1 MYIMNIIGYVRV
13 STTNQSVDLQKYQIK
28 EFAKLKDFNIV
39 NIYSDQA
46 SGKNTDRPGFAEM
59 MRYLELNPFPVDA
72 VMICKLDRIGRSLQ
86 DILRI
91 FSWLKDHKIDL
102 ISIMDNVDTTTSSG
116 RLYFHMTGALAE
128 YERELIVERTGAGL
142 AKAKLNG
149 VKLGRPVK
157 NIPIEKIKLD
167 IAAGIPKTRI
177 AEKYNIST
185 STLYNILHKVS
196 DKK

>member
-1 MYIMNIIGYVRV
+1 MYVMNIIGYVRV
-13 STTNQSVDLQKYQIK
+13 STTNQSVDLQKSQIK
-28 EFAKLKDFNIV
+28 DFAKLKDFNIV

-46 SGKNTDRPGFAEM
+46 SGKNTDRPGFTEM

-72 VMICKLDRIGRSLQ
+72 VMIYKLDRIGRSLQ

-91 FSWLKDHKIDL
+91 FSWLKEHKIDL

-142 AKAKLNG
+142 AKAKLSG

-157 NIPIEKIKLD
+157 NISIDKIKMD

-185 STLYNILHKVS
+185 STLYNILHKNIG
-196 DKK
+196 KK